1 MTMLIQGMTR
11 QASFELLA
19 RAKLGRLACA
29 HEGQPYITPMSVTY
43 DTAWLYSFSTLGQKI
58 TWMRA
63 NPHVCVEVEEL
74 VSRQDWAT
82 VIVMGR
88 YQELATDADRTY
100 AHDLLE
106 RRPAWWE
113 PGYSKTVIEGK
124 ERPLKGV
131 YFRIRIEQITGHLA
145 IHEEDPRA
153 RVRGLRRCNEG
164 GFRRTV
170 RRRETL
176 PW

>member
-1 MTMLIQGMTR
+1 MLIQSMTEA
-11 QASFELLA
+11 ASRELLV
-19 RAKLGRLACA
+19 RAQLGRLACA

-43 DTAWLYSFSTLGQKI
+43 DAGWLYSFSTVGQKI

-63 NPHVCVEVEEL
+63 NPHVCVEVEEV

-88 YQELATDADRTY
+88 YQELTTDAERTY
-100 AHDLLE
+100 AHDVLQ

-113 PGYSKTVIEGK
+113 AGYSKTVIEGK

-131 YFRIRIEQITGHLA
+131 YFRISIDQITGHVA
-145 IHEEDPRA
+145 SPQ
-153 RVRGLRRCNEG
+153 
-164 GFRRTV
+164 
-170 RRRETL
+170 
-176 PW
+176 